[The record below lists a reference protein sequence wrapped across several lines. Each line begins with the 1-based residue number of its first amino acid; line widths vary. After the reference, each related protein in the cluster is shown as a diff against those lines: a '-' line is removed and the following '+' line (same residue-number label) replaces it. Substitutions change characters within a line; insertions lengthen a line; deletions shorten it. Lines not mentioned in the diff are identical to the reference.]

1 MLYAAVTRSGGSQI
15 KIAVDAMGGDFA
27 PAEIIKGSVA
37 GAREYGAGII
47 LVWAQDRIQAE
58 LAKYNTSGL
67 DIEIMHTDEYLVEG
81 EHPAYAMRKK
91 RNASIMVA
99 ARLVKEG
106 KAAAAIGFGPTGGVF
121 AAALQT
127 LGTLEGIS
135 RPVIGGQ
142 FLGFAPE
149 TIMIDMGGNVDS
161 RPDQLL
167 DFGIIGTVYAR
178 KWMGIPNPAIALIS
192 NGVEEGK
199 GNEIIRQTY
208 DLFKKSGL
216 NFTGYV
222 EGNDI
227 AHGKANVVICDGFVG
242 NVVAKFC
249 EGLGDVTA
257 RWLEKALLKIMSQSE
272 AAEIVNE
279 LKRATI
285 PANAMAVGRCGE
297 LTVLFVKDTDA
308 VKHRKS
314 QVLSARQA
322 YRGNRPGQHTQD
334 RTGRDKENFNG
345 LNSKTLNGGK
355 KDGSRCIS
363 CRNHKKNIRQDITEA
378 GYCL

>member
-1 MLYAAVTRSGGSQI
+1 M

-27 PAEIIKGSVA
+27 PEEIVKGSVS
-37 GAREYGAGII
+37 GAREHGVGII
-47 LVWAQDRIQAE
+47 LVGPQERIQAE
-58 LAKYNTSGL
+58 LAKYDTSGL
-67 DIEIMHTDEYLVEG
+67 DIEIVHTDEYLVEG

-99 ARLVKEG
+99 AKLVRDG
-106 KAAAAIGFGPTGGVF
+106 KAAAAVGVGPTGGVF
-121 AAALQT
+121 AAALQA

-149 TIMIDMGGNVDS
+149 TIMIDLGGNVDS

-167 DFGIIGTVYAR
+167 DFGIIGMVYAR
-178 KWMGIPNPAIALIS
+178 KWMNIPNPTIALIS

-199 GNEIIRQTY
+199 GNEVVRETY

-216 NFTGYV
+216 NFVGYV

-249 EGLGDVTA
+249 EGLGDVITQ
-257 RWLEKALLKIMSQSE
+257 WLGKTLGNKLSQNE
-272 AAEIVNE
+272 ASEIVAA

-285 PANAMAVGRCGE
+285 PADAVGGGPLWGVNGVVCKAHGRSKAPEVASTIGTAKRAVEIDLVGTFKTE
-297 LTVLFVKDTDA
+297 LVA
-308 VKHRKS
+308 VRS
-314 QVLSARQA
+314 SM
-322 YRGNRPGQHTQD
+322 
-334 RTGRDKENFNG
+334 
-345 LNSKTLNGGK
+345 
-355 KDGSRCIS
+355 
-363 CRNHKKNIRQDITEA
+363 NIINPNA
-378 GYCL
+378 

>member
-1 MLYAAVTRSGGSQI
+1 M

-27 PAEIIKGSVA
+27 PGEIVKGSVA
-37 GAREYGAGII
+37 GAREHGVGII
-47 LVWAQDRIQAE
+47 LVGPEKTIRAE
-58 LAKYNTSGL
+58 LDRHDTAGL
-67 DIEIMHTDEYLVEG
+67 DIDILHTDEYLVEG

-99 ARLVKEG
+99 VKLVRDG
-106 KAAAAIGFGPTGGVF
+106 KAAAAVGAGPTGGVF
-121 AAALQT
+121 AAALQA
-127 LGTLEGIS
+127 LGTLEGMS

-142 FLGFAPE
+142 FLGFAPN
-149 TIMIDMGGNVDS
+149 TIMIDLGGNVDS

-178 KWMGIPNPAIALIS
+178 KWMDISNPTVALVS

-199 GNEIIRQTY
+199 GSEVVRETY

-216 NFTGYV
+216 NFIGYV

-249 EGLGDVTA
+249 EGLGDVISG
-257 RWLEKALLKIMSQSE
+257 WLEKTLREKLPQKDTGEIMT
-272 AAEIVNE
+272 A

-285 PANAMAVGRCGE
+285 PADAVGGGPLWGVNGVVCKAHGRSKAPEVASTIGTAKRTVEIDLVGTFRKE
-297 LTVLFVKDTDA
+297 LA
-308 VKHRKS
+308 AIR
-314 QVLSARQA
+314 SAM
-322 YRGNRPGQHTQD
+322 
-334 RTGRDKENFNG
+334 
-345 LNSKTLNGGK
+345 
-355 KDGSRCIS
+355 
-363 CRNHKKNIRQDITEA
+363 NIAEPNT
-378 GYCL
+378 